1 MILDAHLHIWDTS
14 AASIAWLASAGLPP
28 TASIPQVS
36 GGRQYILV
44 EADADDPAQEAD
56 WLAAVAAEDPRVHGV
71 VASVALEKHDAGEK
85 LARVADLPKVVGVRR
100 LLQDRDL
107 FDSSR
112 LVQGMKLLAA
122 HGLPFDACVRAGE
135 LPALTRLLAQ
145 APTLTVVLDHMG
157 KPEIGDEQA
166 MLKWRR
172 DLACLAELPNV
183 HCKLSGLPAQ
193 CRDAMEL
200 EGVTAD
206 VVGAAVELFGPR
218 RCLLGSDHPVSLDPS
233 DWCLRVLALLPSV
246 HRSAVAHENAL
257 RIYARRPCQ

>member
-1 MILDAHLHIWDTS
+1 MIIDAHLHVWDTS
-14 AASIAWLASAGLPP
+14 VVSIDWLAVAGLPP

-36 GGRQYILV
+36 GDRRYILV

-56 WLAAVAAEDPRVHGV
+56 WLAAVAAKDPQVYGV
-71 VASVALEKHDAGEK
+71 VASVALEKYDAEEK

-112 LVQGMKLLAA
+112 LVQGMKLLTA

-145 APTLTVVLDHMG
+145 VPTLTVVLDHMG

-166 MLKWRR
+166 MFKWRR

-193 CRDAMEL
+193 CRDAKEL

-206 VVGAAVELFGPR
+206 VVGTAVELFGPR

-233 DWCLRVLALLPSV
+233 DWCLRVLALLPPA

-257 RIYARRPCQ
+257 RIYSRRPCQ